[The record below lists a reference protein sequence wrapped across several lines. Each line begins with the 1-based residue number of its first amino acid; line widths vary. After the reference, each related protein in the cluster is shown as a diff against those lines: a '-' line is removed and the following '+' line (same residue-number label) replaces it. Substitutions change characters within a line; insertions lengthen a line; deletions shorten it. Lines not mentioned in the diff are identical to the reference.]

1 MEEESV
7 MDKIS
12 LVLASDEFEKL
23 QAASMMASV
32 ASVSGMEVNV
42 FVTMS
47 AMACFVR
54 ERVERKDF
62 LNVGEVGRK
71 VLEKKAPLYVDLL
84 TQGKMM
90 GTMKVFACSLA
101 LDLIDKPLSE
111 MVPVFD
117 DVVGVATFL
126 GIAEGGQVLFI

>member
-1 MEEESV
+1 MEEIP

-23 QAASMMASV
+23 QAAAMMASV

-42 FVTMS
+42 FVTMA

-62 LNVGEVGRK
+62 LRVGEVGRK

-101 LDLIDKPLSE
+101 LDLIEKPLSE

-117 DVVGVATFL
+117 DVVGVAAFL
-126 GIAEGGQVLFI
+126 GIAEGGQVLFV

>member
-1 MEEESV
+1 

-23 QAASMMASV
+23 QAAAMMASV
-32 ASVSGMEVNV
+32 AAVSGMEVNV
-42 FVTMS
+42 FVTMA
-47 AMACFVR
+47 AMSCFVK
-54 ERVERKDF
+54 ERVDRKEF
-62 LNVGEVGRK
+62 LKVGEVGRR
-71 VLEKKAPLYVDLL
+71 VLEKKAPLYADLL
-84 TQGKMM
+84 SQGKMM
-90 GTMKVFACSLA
+90 GSMKVYACSLA
-101 LDLIDKPLSE
+101 LDLIEKPLSE